1 MSLPEFSHKII
12 FPWGQDRLVKRRRR
26 TVYPSNGDVHMRCGG
41 CGATDFT
48 AHLKL
53 GEFGVGKIT
62 NLICS
67 VCGKI
72 FPFNNI
78 GETGGT
84 ILIEKADAKKRE
96 QINERSD
103 N

>member
-1 MSLPEFSHKII
+1 MLPEFPHKIL

-26 TVYPSNGDVHMRCGG
+26 AVYASNGDVHMRCGK
-41 CGATDFT
+41 CGSTDFT
-48 AHLKL
+48 AHVKPGQLGAAKL
-53 GEFGVGKIT
+53 T

-67 VCGKI
+67 LCGKI
-72 FPFNNI
+72 FPFNDK

-84 ILIEKADAKKRE
+84 LTAETANARKRE
-96 QINERSD
+96 LINERPD